1 MILIYSMR
9 LSIWMSEMWNKIFK
23 KYQELKEA
31 WNVRRA
37 RKARIVSLIAEMNQE
52 VADAVD
58 AKTKNHSPWWV
69 GIGPVYSID
78 GTAKRLNLSTAEVEN
93 LIKNNKLLAVQA
105 ADTGAWFVP
114 CAQLINGGTAIPE
127 AIPWV
132 LERLPEAI
140 VDRATL
146 AAWMN
151 IQNLHL
157 DGKTIW
163 NLLASSPNGELT
175 DEVKD
180 LVDGFHHV
188 ASR

>member
-1 MILIYSMR
+1 MI
-9 LSIWMSEMWNKIFK
+9 NKFLK
-23 KYQELKEA
+23 KYQDLKEV
-31 WNVRRA
+31 WNVRKA

-58 AKTKNHSPWWV
+58 EETKSQSPWWK
-69 GIGPVYSID
+69 GIGPVYSVD
-78 GTAKRLNLSTAEVEN
+78 RVARRLNLSKQEVDE
-93 LIKNNKLLAVQA
+93 LILNNKLLAVQA

-114 CAQLINGGTAIPE
+114 CAQLINGWTTIPK

-132 LERLPEAI
+132 LERLSDTI

-175 DEVKD
+175 DDVKE

>member
-1 MILIYSMR
+1 MI
-9 LSIWMSEMWNKIFK
+9 NKILK

-31 WNVRRA
+31 WNIRKV
-37 RKARIVSLIAEMNQE
+37 RKARIISLIAEMNQE
-52 VADAVD
+52 VSDALD
-58 AKTKNHSPWWV
+58 AETKDKPIWNGRV
-69 GIGPVYSID
+69 GEVMWKDAIGTVYSVD
-78 GTAKRLNLSTAEVEN
+78 SVARRLNLQKQEVEE
-93 LIKNNKLLAVQA
+93 LILNNKLLAVQA

-114 CAQLINGGTAIPE
+114 CAQLINGGATIPE

-163 NLLASSPNGELT
+163 NLLASSPNGGLT

-180 LVDGFHHV
+180 LVDGFYHV

>member
-1 MILIYSMR
+1 MI
-9 LSIWMSEMWNKIFK
+9 NKFLK
-23 KYQELKEA
+23 KYQDLKEV
-31 WNVRRA
+31 WNVRKA

-58 AKTKNHSPWWV
+58 EETKSQSPWWK
-69 GIGPVYSID
+69 GIGPVYSVD
-78 GTAKRLNLSTAEVEN
+78 RVARRLNLSKQEVDE
-93 LIKNNKLLAVQA
+93 LILNNKLLAVQA

-114 CAQLINGGTAIPE
+114 CAQLINGGTTIPK

-132 LERLPEAI
+132 LERLSDTI

-175 DEVKD
+175 DDVKE

>member
-9 LSIWMSEMWNKIFK
+9 LSIWMSEMWNKILK
-23 KYQELKEA
+23 KCKELKEA
-31 WNVRRA
+31 WNVRRVRTIGVA
-37 RKARIVSLIAEMNQE
+37 SALTEMNRE
-52 VADAVD
+52 ASNILD

-78 GTAKRLNLSTAEVEN
+78 GTAKRLNLSTIEVEN
-93 LIKNNKLLAVQA
+93 LIQDNRLLAVQA
-105 ADTGAWFVP
+105 ADTGAWLVP
-114 CAQLINGGTAIPE
+114 CAQLINGGATIPE

-157 DGKTIW
+157 DGNTIW

>member
-1 MILIYSMR
+1 MI
-9 LSIWMSEMWNKIFK
+9 NKFLK
-23 KYQELKEA
+23 KYQDLKEV
-31 WNVRRA
+31 WNVRKA

-58 AKTKNHSPWWV
+58 EETKSQSPWWK
-69 GIGPVYSID
+69 GIGPVYSVD
-78 GTAKRLNLSTAEVEN
+78 SVARRLNLSKQEVDE
-93 LIKNNKLLAVQA
+93 LILNNKLLAVQA

-114 CAQLINGGTAIPE
+114 CAQLINGGTTIPK

-132 LERLPEAI
+132 LERLSDTI

-175 DEVKD
+175 DDVKE